1 MTAFSGSTGPIASE
15 QNTIALDASLWSS
28 FANARG
34 DRAFL
39 TSWLALILSKVPRAA
54 LGVILEP
61 DPATGAFVPSAIAP
75 DPRRDCTQFRSI
87 AEKVL
92 GSGRPATETT
102 EDGAVLVAYPV
113 RIEAAPV
120 DRVVALELRQAN
132 KAQGQAALREIHWA
146 GGWLSARAWQG
157 FAADQTLGMHRA
169 AVALDL
175 LALTAEH
182 QRPEPAAVAIINE
195 LQTVMKADQ
204 VSLGMI
210 VRRRASPRIRLM
222 AMSYSAWFKKR
233 SALVERLETAMEE
246 AYDQNGCVAVP
257 ALAST
262 RRAIAVAHD
271 DLVAASRTEHVLTAP
286 LQDANGA
293 VGAITVE
300 RRRADA
306 PFTDE
311 DIRLLE
317 SVASLAGP
325 VLELKRRNRRWF
337 GGRIIDTVGHAL
349 GVVLGPRRLSWK
361 LLTVALLALAVAAA
375 TVRGP
380 FRITADGVMRGAVLR
395 AAVAPFNGFIETAPA
410 RAGDTVAAGDVL
422 AELDDTDLRLEELR
436 WRSELDRL
444 EAQQR
449 DALAQYDRPQVA
461 FLEAQIAQGRA
472 QLDLALQQLSRTTI
486 TSPIDGLVVTGD
498 LSQKLGT
505 PVQPGELL
513 YEVAPLDAF
522 RIDIYVDE
530 RDLRHVTGD
539 QSGRIALSGRPDE
552 GLPFEIT
559 RITPVAEARDGANTF
574 RVEAEL
580 KDLPDWL
587 RPGMEGVARI
597 DAGEELIA
605 WVWSRRLINWLRE
618 TAWTWQP

>member
-1 MTAFSGSTGPIASE
+1 MTVFSGNSDPLVSS

-28 FANARG
+28 FANAKG

-61 DPATGAFVPSAIAP
+61 DLASGAFVPSAIAP
-75 DPRRDCTQFRSI
+75 DPRRDCTHFKDISER
-87 AEKVL
+87 VL
-92 GSGRPATETT
+92 TSGRPATETT
-102 EDGAVLVAYPV
+102 EDGAILVAYPV
-113 RIEAAPV
+113 RIDAAPV
-120 DRVVALELRQAN
+120 GRVVALELRDAN
-132 KAQGQAALREIHWA
+132 KAQGQAALRELHWA
-146 GGWLSARAWQG
+146 SGWLNSKAWQA
-157 FAADQTLGMHRA
+157 FAVDQTLGMHRA

-175 LALTAEH
+175 LALTSEH
-182 QRPEPAAVAIINE
+182 QRPEPTAVAIINE

-210 VRRRASPRIRLM
+210 VRRRSSPRIRLM

-233 SALVERLETAMEE
+233 SALAERIETAMEE

-257 ALAST
+257 PLPST
-262 RRAIAVAHD
+262 QRAIAVAHD
-271 DLVAASRTEHVLTAP
+271 DLVKAGRTEHVLTAP
-286 LQDANGA
+286 LQDENGP

-317 SVASLAGP
+317 SVAALVGP

-361 LLTVALLALAVAAA
+361 LLAIALIALAVAAA
-375 TVRGP
+375 TVKGP
-380 FRITADGVMRGAVLR
+380 FRITSDGVMRGAVLR
-395 AAVAPFNGFIETAPA
+395 AAVAPFNGFIETAEA
-410 RAGDTVAAGDVL
+410 RAGDRVSAGDIL

-461 FLEAQIAQGRA
+461 FLEAQIAQGQA
-472 QLDLALQQLSRTTI
+472 QLDLTLQQLSRTTI
-486 TSPIDGLVVTGD
+486 TSPIDGLVVNGD
-498 LSQKLGT
+498 LTQKLGA

-513 YEVAPLDAF
+513 FEVAPLDAF

-530 RDLRHVTGD
+530 RDLRHVTEG
-539 QSGRIALSGRPDE
+539 QFGNIALSGRPDE
-552 GLPFEIT
+552 ALAFDVT
-559 RITPVAEARDGANTF
+559 RITPVAEPRDGINTF
-574 RVEAEL
+574 RIEAEL
-580 KDLPDWL
+580 RDLPDWL

-597 DAGEELIA
+597 DAGQELMS
-605 WVWSRRLINWLRE
+605 WVWSRRLINWVRE